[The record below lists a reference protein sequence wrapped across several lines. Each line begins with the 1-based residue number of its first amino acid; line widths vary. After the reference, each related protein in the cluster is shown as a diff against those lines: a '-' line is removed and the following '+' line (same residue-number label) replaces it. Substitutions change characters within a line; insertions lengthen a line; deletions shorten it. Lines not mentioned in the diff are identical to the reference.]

1 MQSWQPLRLLPWLS
15 LCPAM
20 WPQLSLSQA
29 MQTDH
34 LLLLGL
40 QDLPAHLEAF
50 FAAVVSGHRQI
61 EKMKLG
67 IRGGQTSSTPGRW
80 TWIANAWHLCF
91 SGLCVLLLWILFE
104 ASLAKAAACSNCM
117 CRDESAGAAAL
128 FPRRLRVVVHH
139 LTHHQMRCQ
148 TIPESLCKVQM
159 DVTARDSDS
168 RTARKPNSRR
178 EPQCS
183 VYPGDQSHG
192 LDDRER
198 HKSALV
204 TAFTSSS
211 DRPKADAPAR
221 TKDVTR
227 Q

>member
-80 TWIANAWHLCF
+80 TWIASAWRLSRAFFGWPFLGGCF
-91 SGLCVLLLWILFE
+91 CCACVATSLLGRLLFSHADFAWSLTASGFVR
-104 ASLAKAAACSNCM
+104 S
-117 CRDESAGAAAL
+117 
-128 FPRRLRVVVHH
+128 
-139 LTHHQMRCQ
+139 LTHHGLRVRQ
-148 TIPESLCKVQM
+148 SLYKVRW
-159 DVTARDSDS
+159 TPLHERASL
-168 RTARKPNSRR
+168 K
-178 EPQCS
+178 E
-183 VYPGDQSHG
+183 PGDATSLQPLHC
-192 LDDRER
+192 LD
-198 HKSALV
+198 H
-204 TAFTSSS
+204 T
-211 DRPKADAPAR
+211 P
-221 TKDVTR
+221 
-227 Q
+227 